1 MTSSLTAHTLE
12 DSMEATTFR
21 TSSFCTDA
29 HGCVEVA
36 IGDVVRVRD
45 AKAPAGG
52 LLTFTRDEWTAFLH
66 GAKSG
71 EFDL

>member
-1 MTSSLTAHTLE
+1 
-12 DSMEATTFR
+12 MEGTTFR

-45 AKAPAGG
+45 AKDPAGG
-52 LLTFTRDEWTAFLH
+52 LLAFTREEWMSFLH
-66 GAKSG
+66 GVKSG